1 LPCAL
6 QIEKAFEIMLEYN
19 HHEYLM
25 YHHRYFSF
33 ISVAKASD
41 FFAAMKINADFYFC
55 VFHYS
60 QKTLI
65 VSVREGGRI
74 ERKRK
79 TRN

>member
-1 LPCAL
+1 
-6 QIEKAFEIMLEYN
+6 
-19 HHEYLM
+19 
-25 YHHRYFSF
+25 
-33 ISVAKASD
+33 
-41 FFAAMKINADFYFC
+41 MKINADFYFC